1 MARILI
7 TAEPGETR
15 EAPVLL
21 DERVLPIHL
30 TDGHAA
36 EQLVERIGW
45 AINDAEELG
54 CPPGPVRPA
63 ASRRT
68 RRDGSRGARPQG
80 SRR

>member
-7 TAEPGETR
+7 TAERGETR
-15 EAPVLL
+15 EPPVLL

-45 AINDAEELG
+45 AINDAEELARQDHAG
-54 CPPGPVRPA
+54 PGEV
-63 ASRRT
+63 SRR
-68 RRDGSRGARPQG
+68 
-80 SRR
+80 

>member
-7 TAEPGETR
+7 TAERGETR

-36 EQLVERIGW
+36 AQLIERIGW
-45 AINDAEELG
+45 AINDAEEFAG
-54 CPPGPVRPA
+54 RDHAGHRGV
-63 ASRRT
+63 SRR
-68 RRDGSRGARPQG
+68 
-80 SRR
+80 

>member
-7 TAEPGETR
+7 TAEPGEKR
-15 EAPVLL
+15 ETPVLL

-54 CPPGPVRPA
+54 GRAQRPA
-63 ASRRT
+63 PERARR
-68 RRDGSRGARPQG
+68 
-80 SRR
+80 

>member
-7 TAEPGETR
+7 TAEPGQTR
-15 EAPVLL
+15 EGPVLL

-36 EQLVERIGW
+36 EQLIERIGW
-45 AINDAEELG
+45 AINDAEEVG
-54 CPPGPVRPA
+54 GQA
-63 ASRRT
+63 RRT
-68 RRDGSRGARPQG
+68 RPES

>member
-7 TAEPGETR
+7 TADPGDTR
-15 EAPVLL
+15 EGPVLL

-54 CPPGPVRPA
+54 GPAGRARPA
-63 ASRRT
+63 SSRTIR
-68 RRDGSRGARPQG
+68 SEG